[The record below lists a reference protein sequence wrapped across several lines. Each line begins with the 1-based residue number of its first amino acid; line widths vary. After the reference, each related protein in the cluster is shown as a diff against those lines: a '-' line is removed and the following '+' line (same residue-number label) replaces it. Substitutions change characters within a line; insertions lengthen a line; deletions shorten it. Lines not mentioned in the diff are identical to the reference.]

1 MINLGFF
8 LRFFVNQ
15 AHDFTKTMPY
25 SSPRLFSGV
34 KNLGKFQRVTPNG
47 GAKQRWGRLKRQF
60 STNISLYLEMVQDR
74 DIVTMEG

>member
-1 MINLGFF
+1 MISQKQCHT
-8 LRFFVNQ
+8 VAQ
-15 AHDFTKTMPY
+15 DF
-25 SSPRLFSGV
+25 FSGV